1 MSHKVTKVCK
11 TFCNDKG
18 ENMDRIEAINEAMQ
32 ELEYEFWN
40 AEGKRT
46 EAECIVFTK
55 QWQKLSDLRAEV
67 VKTVFAK

>member
-1 MSHKVTKVCK
+1 
-11 TFCNDKG
+11 
-18 ENMDRIEAINEAMQ
+18 MDRIEAINEAMQ

-55 QWQKLSDLRAEV
+55 QWQKLSDLRAEA
-67 VKTVFAK
+67 VKAAFAK